1 MIFALADLFES
12 IADAVGEREA
22 VVCGNRRLDYRS
34 LDERA
39 TRLAHALRDAGV
51 GAGDHVALY
60 LFNGTEYLEAA
71 LAAYKIRAVPIN
83 VNYRYVEEELRYL
96 FDDADVVAVV
106 HHAELSPRLDR
117 IAPDLAKLA
126 LAIHVDDGSG
136 LACRDLRSIDY
147 ETALADA
154 STERSFPARSPD
166 DLYILYTGGT
176 TGMPKGVMWR
186 QEDVFFAAL
195 GGGNPMGQPIEQPE
209 ELAANARAK
218 SMQMT
223 MFPVAPLMHGA
234 AQWASF
240 MALFGGDRLVL
251 YDGKHFDAHRIWEL
265 VERES
270 VQSIAIV
277 GDAMARPLAE
287 ALASGNRRYDT
298 SSLVVVGS
306 GGAILSPAVR
316 EELTRRLGDVLIL
329 DSFGVSE
336 TGFQGR
342 GSQARAEGAPRFH
355 VDETTVVL
363 DEALRPVEPG
373 SGAVGRLARRG
384 RVPLGYYKD
393 AAKSARTFVTVDG
406 TRYALPGDMA
416 SVESDGSI
424 TLLGRGS
431 VCINSG
437 GEKVFPE
444 EVEAVLKAHPAVFDV
459 LVVGV
464 SDARWGQRVAAI
476 VAPRTG
482 ADVSLED
489 LQRHC
494 RDRIAGYKVPKS
506 VRVVDA
512 IVRHPSGKPDYRW
525 ARQVAES

>member
-1 MIFALADLFES
+1 
-12 IADAVGEREA
+12 
-22 VVCGNRRLDYRS
+22 
-34 LDERA
+34 
-39 TRLAHALRDAGV
+39 
-51 GAGDHVALY
+51 
-60 LFNGTEYLEAA
+60 
-71 LAAYKIRAVPIN
+71 
-83 VNYRYVEEELRYL
+83 
-96 FDDADVVAVV
+96 
-106 HHAELSPRLDR
+106 
-117 IAPDLAKLA
+117 
-126 LAIHVDDGSG
+126 
-136 LACRDLRSIDY
+136 
-147 ETALADA
+147 
-154 STERSFPARSPD
+154 
-166 DLYILYTGGT
+166 
-176 TGMPKGVMWR
+176 
-186 QEDVFFAAL
+186 
-195 GGGNPMGQPIEQPE
+195 
-209 ELAANARAK
+209 
-218 SMQMT
+218 
-223 MFPVAPLMHGA
+223 
-234 AQWASF
+234 
-240 MALFGGDRLVL
+240 
-251 YDGKHFDAHRIWEL
+251 
-265 VERES
+265 
-270 VQSIAIV
+270 
-277 GDAMARPLAE
+277 MARPLAE
-287 ALASGNRRYDT
+287 ALASGDRRYDT

-444 EVEAVLKAHPAVFDV
+444 EVEAVLKSHPAVFDA

-464 SDARWGQRVAAI
+464 GDARWGQRVAAI

-512 IVRHPSGKPDYRW
+512 IARHPSGKPDYRW